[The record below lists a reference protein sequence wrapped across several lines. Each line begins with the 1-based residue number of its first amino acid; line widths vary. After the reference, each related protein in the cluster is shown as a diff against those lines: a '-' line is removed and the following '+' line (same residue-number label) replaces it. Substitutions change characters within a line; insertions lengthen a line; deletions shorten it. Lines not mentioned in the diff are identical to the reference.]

1 MNITMADVH
10 SWLTV
15 LQFAVFVGIIW
26 WAYGAARK
34 GRFEEAARL
43 ALDDDDF
50 VPKALPVDTK
60 RR

>member
-10 SWLTV
+10 SWFTA
-15 LQFAVFVGIIW
+15 LQFAVFIGIIW

-43 ALDDDDF
+43 ALDDDDG
-50 VPKALPVDTK
+50 VPGARPVGTK
-60 RR
+60 RH